1 MNVTGKM
8 MTLPILETTDQ
19 PTQLKLRAAS
29 EGSAQDASGSVMAFM
44 IEFQRML
51 EKEAEQD
58 KQMQRQEQEHQKQGY
73 FERIGN
79 FLTGSD
85 GGSGTPPNRPVSK
98 CASDD
103 WKFRKLP

>member
-1 MNVTGKM
+1 MNVTSKM
-8 MTLPILETTDQ
+8 LTLPIPATTDQ
-19 PTQLKLRAAS
+19 PSQPKLRAAS

-51 EKEAEQD
+51 EKEAEE
-58 KQMQRQEQEHQKQGY
+58 QMLRQEQQHQEQGY
-73 FERIGN
+73 FQRIGN

-85 GGSGTPPNRPVSK
+85 GGSGTPANRPVSK
-98 CASDD
+98 YTSDD